1 MPYSYGSR
9 IGKSMSE
16 DKLDLLK
23 GTLDLLVLQ
32 TLSAMGAMHGFG
44 IARRIEQ
51 ISGDQLRMN
60 EGTIYASLVR
70 LQNRRL
76 IKAAWGTSD
85 NNRKAKYYSLTRAGE
100 KELAE
105 ETATWKRLSSVIG
118 RVLATSGETGE

>member
-1 MPYSYGSR
+1 MA
-9 IGKSMSE
+9 E

-51 ISGDQLRMN
+51 ISGDQLHMN

-100 KELAE
+100 KELAQ

>member
-1 MPYSYGSR
+1 
-9 IGKSMSE
+9 MSE

-23 GTLDLLVLQ
+23 GTLDLLILQ

-51 ISGDQLRMN
+51 ISDDQLRMN
-60 EGTIYASLVR
+60 EGTIYASLAR

-118 RVLATSGETGE
+118 RVLAMSGETGE

>member
-1 MPYSYGSR
+1 
-9 IGKSMSE
+9 MSE

-23 GTLDLLVLQ
+23 GTLDLLILQ

-51 ISGDQLRMN
+51 ISDDQLRMN

-118 RVLATSGETGE
+118 RVLAMSGETGE